1 MWSLTLTLTLN
12 PQPNSRPHPHPHQ
25 NGVVVD
31 ASLPCN
37 WGLTE
42 EATRSSTC
50 AGAKTLAAIEKQ
62 EVDRRNLQV
71 SGVE

>member
-1 MWSLTLTLTLN
+1 M
-12 PQPNSRPHPHPHQ
+12 
-25 NGVVVD
+25 D

-71 SGVE
+71 SVVGVGVGVRVSVRGPT